1 MQEALSNN
9 HQETEKKKKSL
20 LLMVPGNTL
29 AHLGTHSTV
38 LGRQVDRDSAW
49 PGVLILLGLWVEV

>member
-1 MQEALSNN
+1 
-9 HQETEKKKKSL
+9 
-20 LLMVPGNTL
+20 MVPGNTL